1 MAVNAEAH
9 GDGLPNERPDPIT
22 TLRGWRRFVEAVPP
36 HFELLP
42 EAEWAALSEAVRPA
56 YNKARFDYHCGR
68 VVLATPTIQEIEE
81 QVGLSQLNHHDS
93 IARRGLVVSG
103 PPFTGKSTGL
113 TQLGRAYELWVRQ
126 RYPSQDRIPVVY
138 VSTPPQWSPRNLAAE
153 VARFLGL
160 SPINPRAS
168 FTNFVDAVG
177 QALTEARCDLVLV
190 DEIHNLYLP
199 TAAGEYPSDQLKY
212 LTERLPATFV
222 YAGINLEQSGLF
234 TGVRGTQTAGRFV
247 FVNTGPIPY
256 GPEWEGLVATLE
268 AGLRL
273 HCHEGGTL
281 TGLDRYLHERTH
293 GMIGNLSHL
302 ILAGALAAIDDGSE
316 AITRQLLETIP
327 LN

>member
-1 MAVNAEAH
+1 M
-9 GDGLPNERPDPIT
+9 
-22 TLRGWRRFVEAVPP
+22 
-36 HFELLP
+36 LP
-42 EAEWAALSEAVRPA
+42 EAEWAALSEAARPA

-81 QVGLSQLNHHDS
+81 QVGLTQLNHHDS

-113 TQLGRAYELWVRQ
+113 TQLGRAYELWIRQ

-138 VSTPPQWSPRNLAAE
+138 VTTPPQCSPRNLVAE

-160 SPINPRAS
+160 SPINPRAG
-168 FTNFVDAVG
+168 FTNFVDGVG

-199 TAAGEYPSDQLKY
+199 TAAGEYPSDQLSY

-234 TGVRGTQTAGRFV
+234 TGGHAAQTARQITLVKAGA
-247 FVNTGPIPY
+247 IPY
-256 GPEWEGLVATLE
+256 GPEWEGLVANLE

-273 HCHEGGTL
+273 HRHEDGTL
-281 TGLDRYLHERTH
+281 IRLDRYLHERTH

-302 ILAGALAAIDDGSE
+302 IQAGALAAIDDGSE
-316 AITRQLLETIP
+316 AVTRQLLEVIRLP
-327 LN
+327 GFH